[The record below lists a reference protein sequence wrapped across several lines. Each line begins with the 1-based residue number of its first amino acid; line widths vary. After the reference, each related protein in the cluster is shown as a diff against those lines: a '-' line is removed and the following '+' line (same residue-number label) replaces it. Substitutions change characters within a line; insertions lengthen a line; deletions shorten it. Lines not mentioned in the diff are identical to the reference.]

1 MTDVF
6 DEEDAALVLHF
17 YENFNLYA
25 HTTIFSDKQRLTKL
39 ERMGAVSS
47 LLYLYHGSAGP
58 DEYYLKLNK
67 DHPEVKP
74 IIEAMELL

>member
-47 LLYLYHGSAGP
+47 LLYHGSAGP

-74 IIEAMELL
+74 IIDVMELL

>member
-1 MTDVF
+1 MIDVF
-6 DEEDAALVLHF
+6 NEEDAALVLHF

-47 LLYLYHGSAGP
+47 LLYHGSAGP

-67 DHPEVKP
+67 NHPDVKM
-74 IIEAMELL
+74 IIDAMELL